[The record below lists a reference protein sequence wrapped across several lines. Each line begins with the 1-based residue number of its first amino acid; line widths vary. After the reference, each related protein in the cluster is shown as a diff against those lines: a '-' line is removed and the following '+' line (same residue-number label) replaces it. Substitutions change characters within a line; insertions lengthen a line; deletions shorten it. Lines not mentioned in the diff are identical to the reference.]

1 MGDFKIRQ
9 DIQNISKVKVTNFI
23 QIDNEEMVTNVLLLL
38 CLEYIEKYNN
48 GFLPFN
54 KNINGLLNMITCCI
68 NFLDDKEQNLLDI
81 LDLLKELKEKDNTY
95 KLHYEELLELLEDD
109 ADWHLIFSKTF
120 IKIKLYK
127 DILEENKK

>member
-1 MGDFKIRQ
+1 MGDFKIKQ
-9 DIQNISKVKVTNFI
+9 DIQNISKIKVTNFKT
-23 QIDNEEMVTNVLLLL
+23 IDNEEMATNVLLLL

-54 KNINGLLNMITCCI
+54 KNINGLLNMITCCL
-68 NFLDDKEQNLLDI
+68 NFLDEKNQNFLEI
-81 LDLLKELKEKDNTY
+81 LNSLIELKEKENTY
-95 KLHYEELLELLEDD
+95 KFYYEELLELLEDD
-109 ADWHLIFSKTF
+109 INWHLIFSKTF